1 MSSLAFSV
9 YKSRIV
15 LLELMA
21 RQGYNVTEHVGC
33 KFDEVNSMVNTDQ
46 LNMLLKKDTV
56 DNETGKNPQIYIRYY
71 LAKINK
77 EKIREIIDDLFNFE
91 NILDK
96 RTDSVYIVTKEDIN
110 DSSTSELVHI
120 WNTDRIFFVIQSIKR
135 LQFNILESV
144 YVPKHTVIKDNKILE
159 EIMKRYNISDL
170 NQFPEISRFDPV
182 SQVIGIKPGQ
192 ICEIDRPSKTSI
204 ISKYYR
210 LCV

>member
-9 YKSRIV
+9 FKSRNV
-15 LLELMA
+15 LLEQMS
-21 RQGYNVTEHVGC
+21 RQGFNVADHVGC
-33 KFDEVNSMVNTDQ
+33 KFDEVNSMVNNDQ
-46 LNMLLKKDTV
+46 LNMLLKKDII
-56 DNETGKNPQIYIRYY
+56 DSETGKNPQIYIRYY

-91 NILDK
+91 TILDK
-96 RTDSVYIVTKEDIN
+96 RTDSVYIVTKEDMN

-120 WNTDRIFFVIQSIKR
+120 WNTDRIFFVIQSIRR
-135 LQFNILESV
+135 LQFNILDSV
-144 YVPKHTVIKDNKILE
+144 YVPKHTVIEDSRKLE
-159 EIMKRYNISDL
+159 EIMNKYNISDL

-192 ICEIDRPSKTSI
+192 VCEIDRPSKTSI